1 MKYFAKL
8 LVGYVASLLK
18 HFLPE
23 DRLIQHRMRAYLAAA
38 TLLSASLIM
47 ILNLFGLL
55 VTTINPSIHIEAV
68 VLLVFTLLSLFA
80 LKRGVK
86 QERVTG
92 FFLFVL
98 TTMISVM
105 LGFHSHSFYAP
116 GIFFFLIAIMHASLL
131 SSNRWAVAQSIYA
144 VCATIFLFWKNSDY
158 GMNLPFNW
166 TFDTYVMRLRVVI
179 VLVCFACY
187 LCMILHDYFSRR
199 SEVELHQEKDW
210 LLRSSR
216 LHEVSTLA
224 ESLSFQVTGPLRE
237 LSRDFQRL
245 KDAHGSEGFATLEH
259 ERVASMSRSV
269 EELIQISRS
278 FDWIY
283 RSHKLD
289 NLISSPIS
297 NLLKQLKILLEGK
310 ALENAWTLKFDS
322 DISDEELKG
331 GVPSLMLLLVT
342 LAHRNFERYSSAQDM
357 ALTIRVE
364 ALDKNS
370 VVWRM
375 IWPQTPEKM
384 RNFRFD
390 SPRADLSHTVDEIR
404 EALILELA
412 KDCGA
417 SLESFDR
424 GNESEIKLVMA
435 RLA

>member
-1 MKYFAKL
+1 MNSVWKVLSQFF
-8 LVGYVASLLK
+8 VTILK

-23 DRLIQHRMRAYLAAA
+23 DRQIQNRMRAYLAAA

-47 ILNLFGLL
+47 ILNLFALL
-55 VTTINPSIHIEAV
+55 TTRINFYIHLEAAF
-68 VLLVFTLLSLFA
+68 LLIFTLFCLFA

-92 FFLFVL
+92 SFLFVL

-105 LGFHSHSFYAP
+105 LGFHSQSFYAP
-116 GIFFFLIAIMHASLL
+116 GIFFFLISIMHASLL
-131 SSNRWAVAQSIYA
+131 SSNRWAVAQSFYTIL
-144 VCATIFLFWKNSDY
+144 ATIFLFGKNFSY

-166 TFDTYVMRLRVVI
+166 GFDTYVLRLRVVV
-179 VLVCFACY
+179 VLVCLSCF

-199 SEVELHQEKDW
+199 AEVELHQEKDW

-224 ESLSFQVTGPLRE
+224 ESLNFQVSGPLKDF
-237 LSRDFQRL
+237 SRDFQRL
-245 KDAHGSEGFATLEH
+245 KDAHGSAGFDTLEKD
-259 ERVASMSRSV
+259 RVESMSRAV

-289 NLISSPIS
+289 HLISSTTT

-310 ALENAWTLKFDS
+310 ALESAWALRFETEIPD
-322 DISDEELKG
+322 DELKG

-342 LAHRNFERYSSAQDM
+342 LAHRNFERYSSARDM
-357 ALTIRVE
+357 ALMIKVE
-364 ALDKNS
+364 ALDGNS

-375 IWPQTPEKM
+375 IWPRTPEKTM
-384 RNFRFD
+384 SFRFD
-390 SPRADLSHTVDEIR
+390 SKGADLSHIVDEIR
-404 EALILELA
+404 EALIAELA
-412 KDCGA
+412 RDCGA
-417 SLESFDR
+417 SFECIDR
-424 GNESEIKLVMA
+424 GEESEIKLVMPRHA
-435 RLA
+435 